1 MKIDLYN
8 NDCFEVFK
16 QLPDQ
21 SVDMVCNDP
30 PYGTTSIEWDKTLD
44 FAKLWQELERICKP
58 QANIVF
64 FGSQPFTSLLI
75 ASKID
80 WFRHELIWNKNK
92 CGSPGLA
99 KYRPQKVHENI
110 MVFSKESGGTYNP
123 IMEEGEAYKREA
135 KDKVKGYGTGTNNH
149 GYGFGNKGPYLG
161 GENHGTRYPKS
172 ILHASRNF
180 SAQQTVHPTQKPTNV
195 LNWLIMTYSN
205 PGDTVMDF
213 TMGAGAC
220 GVSAKLTGR
229 NFIGIERETKFYN
242 ISNIRISNAE
252 EGIVTPKDYQLTS
265 QIHKEMKT
273 TPDKKFENEVLLQIR
288 EFTDNN
294 LDVPESMVVEKKKSK
309 NNNNIVDLNTI
320 SEDLQEQQFNKLFE

>member
-1 MKIDLYN
+1 MNIQLFNEACFDAFKKI
-8 NDCFEVFK
+8 
-16 QLPDQ
+16 PDQ
-21 SVDMVCNDP
+21 SVDMVCVDP
-30 PYGTTSIEWDKTLD
+30 PYGTTSIEWDKVLD
-44 FAKLWQELERICKP
+44 FNTMWKELERIVKP
-58 QANIVF
+58 KGNIVI
-64 FGSQPFTSLLI
+64 FGSQPFTSLVI
-75 ASKID
+75 TSKID

-110 MVFSKESGGTYNP
+110 MIFSKESGGTYNP

-135 KDKVKGYGTGTNNH
+135 KDKVKGYGTGKNSH
-149 GYGFGNKGPYLG
+149 GYGFGNNGKPFLG

-213 TMGAGAC
+213 TMGSGSC

-229 NFIGIERETKFYN
+229 NFIGVEMSKEYFDIAST
-242 ISNIRISNAE
+242 RINQTQESIVSLADKQLSTQLPD
-252 EGIVTPKDYQLTS
+252 GIQ
-265 QIHKEMKT
+265 T
-273 TPDKKFENEVLLQIR
+273 TPDDKYEAGVLEAIR
-288 EFTDNN
+288 NPSNT
-294 LDVPESMVVEKKKSK
+294 PKKKSK
-309 NNNNIVDLNTI
+309 TLKNVVN
-320 SEDLQEQQFNKLFE
+320 LFDET

>member
-1 MKIDLYN
+1 MINLYN
-8 NDCFEVFK
+8 ADCFDILK
-16 QLPDQ
+16 KLDNN
-21 SVDMVCNDP
+21 SVDMVCVDP
-30 PYGTTSIEWDKTLD
+30 PYGTTTIEWDKTLD
-44 FAKLWQELERICKP
+44 FKLMWKELERICVPK
-58 QANIVF
+58 ANIIF
-64 FGSQPFTSLLI
+64 FGSQPFTSLVI
-75 ASKID
+75 ASRID

-213 TMGAGAC
+213 TMGSGGC
-220 GVSAKLTGR
+220 GVSAKMTGR
-229 NFIGIERETKFYN
+229 NFIGIEKDQKYFSIAQTRIDSA
-242 ISNIRISNAE
+242 ISNS
-252 EGIVTPKDYQLTS
+252 VTKLDHQLTT
-265 QIHKEMKT
+265 QINADLKT
-273 TPDKKFENEVLLQIR
+273 TPDKKYEQGILEKIR
-288 EFTDNN
+288 N
-294 LDVPESMVVEKKKSK
+294 PEAKGSPNKSK
-309 NNNNIVDLNTI
+309 SSSADATFGN
-320 SEDLQEQQFNKLFE
+320 LFDFDQ

>member
-1 MKIDLYN
+1 MNMNIQLYN
-8 NDCFEVFK
+8 EPCFEAFK
-16 QLPDQ
+16 KIPDQ
-21 SVDMVCNDP
+21 SVDMVCVDP
-30 PYGTTSIEWDKTLD
+30 PYGTTSIEWDKVLD
-44 FAKLWQELERICKP
+44 HKVMWAELERIVKP
-58 QANIVF
+58 KGNIVI
-64 FGSQPFTSLLI
+64 FGSQPFTSLVI

-110 MVFSKESGGTYNP
+110 MIFSKESGGTYNP

-135 KDKVKGYGTGTNNH
+135 KDKEKGYGTGKNSH
-149 GYGFGNKGPYLG
+149 GYGFGNNGKPYLG

-213 TMGAGAC
+213 TMGSGSC

-229 NFIGIERETKFYN
+229 NFIGVEMTEEYFKIAET
-242 ISNIRISNAE
+242 RINQTVESSV
-252 EGIVTPKDYQLTS
+252 IPTDKQLST
-265 QIHKEMKT
+265 QLPEDVQT
-273 TPDKKFENEVLLQIR
+273 TPDQKYEQGVLEAIRNPNATPKQPKVKK
-288 EFTDNN
+288 T
-294 LDVPESMVVEKKKSK
+294 SKKNSG
-309 NNNNIVDLNTI
+309 LNP
-320 SEDLQEQQFNKLFE
+320 LFEE